1 MTEYNKG
8 NSPLSIKSYQFAKN
22 IVNLVKSSQGDWKIK
37 SLYDQILRSGT
48 SIAANIHESEF
59 AQSSADFV
67 TKLSIALKEANETL
81 YWLQLLDDTQCIDTQ
96 FAKMLIIDC
105 KELVAM
111 LVTSIKTT
119 KSKAGMQ

>member
-81 YWLQLLDDTQCIDTQ
+81 YWLQLLDDTQCIDAQ

-119 KSKAGMQ
+119 KSKAAMQ